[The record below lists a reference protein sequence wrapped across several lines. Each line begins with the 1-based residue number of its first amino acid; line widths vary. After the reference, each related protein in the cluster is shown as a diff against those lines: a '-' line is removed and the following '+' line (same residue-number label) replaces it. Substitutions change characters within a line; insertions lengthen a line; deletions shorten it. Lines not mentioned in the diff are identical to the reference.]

1 MGDKLMGARANPDAE
16 ASTKF
21 LERLDLMER
30 VMALEARE
38 KVVRGNLK
46 RGEEQLVRPRE
57 RYKGCR
63 TVKLSTAK
71 LALDHFE
78 DKGPLV
84 HNSGQAAPRNQTI
97 MLPST
102 VTRTSRCGRRRTR
115 TTTSS
120 KNYMLKNNVNKYIT
134 SFTNVYFC

>member
-16 ASTKF
+16 AATKF

-84 HNSGQAAPRNQTI
+84 HYWRAGGTEKADDYAPFDGDPHKSLREEKDKDDDILEKFHAQ
-97 MLPST
+97 
-102 VTRTSRCGRRRTR
+102 
-115 TTTSS
+115 
-120 KNYMLKNNVNKYIT
+120 K
-134 SFTNVYFC
+134 